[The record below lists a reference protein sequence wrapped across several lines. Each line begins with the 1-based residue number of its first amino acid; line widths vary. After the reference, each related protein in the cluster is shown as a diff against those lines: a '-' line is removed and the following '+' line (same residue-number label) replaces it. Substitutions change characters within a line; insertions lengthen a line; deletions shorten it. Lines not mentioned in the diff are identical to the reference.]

1 MDLQV
6 TLTNVSDT
14 AHTYTLGGQALSEKV
29 ASMLF
34 THHSTNWAGQ
44 GIDLTFS
51 SESVTVPAKGTAT
64 VTVTVTPRE
73 AFASYAAENT
83 PKGTFIDGAVTFT
96 GADGAPNLTVPYVGF
111 YGSWGAPAIFDLVT
125 PDNHISGYGSTFMN
139 GRLPFGQQSP
149 STLRTRG

>member
-1 MDLQV
+1 MYPSVVGAADLSRPKADLGDGTSGWTFQV

-29 ASMLF
+29 ESMLF

-64 VTVTVTPRE
+64 VAVTVTPRE

-96 GADGAPNLTVPYVGF
+96 SADGAPNLTVPYVGF
-111 YGSWGAPAIFDLVT
+111 YGSWGA
-125 PDNHISGYGSTFMN
+125 
-139 GRLPFGQQSP
+139 
-149 STLRTRG
+149 